1 MTDQLKWLPID
12 TAPQEF
18 APFNMFV
25 VVALDVE
32 VAFGGARYT
41 SDPWSVWRG
50 RDGSFERWPHSFSP
64 THWCP
69 VPAYDPR
76 RPKPKSLA
84 EEAQKALAHL
94 LRHSSTEL
102 GSETIR
108 RALERLQELE
118 GQG

>member
-25 VVALDVE
+25 VVALDV
-32 VAFGGARYT
+32 VLASNSSRYT
-41 SDPWSVWRG
+41 SDPWCVWRG

-69 VPAYDPR
+69 VPVYDPR
-76 RPKPKSLA
+76 R
-84 EEAQKALAHL
+84 
-94 LRHSSTEL
+94 
-102 GSETIR
+102 
-108 RALERLQELE
+108 ALEALP
-118 GQG
+118 